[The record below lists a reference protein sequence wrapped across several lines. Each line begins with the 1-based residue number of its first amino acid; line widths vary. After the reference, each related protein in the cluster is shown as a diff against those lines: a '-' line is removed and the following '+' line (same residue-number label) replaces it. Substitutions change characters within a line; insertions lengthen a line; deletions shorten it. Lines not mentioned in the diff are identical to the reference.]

1 MFLEILETSVEV
13 DKLWLWNCRPERED
27 RVSRRWDDFAA
38 DAVCWNETDSEFV
51 S

>member
-13 DKLWLWNCRPERED
+13 DKLWLRNRRPERKD
-27 RVSRRWDDFAA
+27 SVPCCWDNFAA
-38 DAVCWNETDSEFV
+38 DTVCWNETNSEFV